1 MRLALLVIA
10 LGCLSTSAPAHAQP
24 NPGVAL
30 RWNHCFGEGTGASV
44 RSFACDTNAGVDE
57 LIGSFA
63 VYQDMVE
70 VSGNEIVVDVSTA
83 FPRAYMPIP
92 PSGGPLPEWWAFK
105 NAGTCRQA
113 ALVAMF
119 TADPAN
125 VVCQDW
131 GGGAQVGGLAA
142 YKIDILG
149 PGTARILMAEAVPT
163 TSLQS
168 LTTGVEYYS
177 FTLRIRHDKTVGTG
191 ACAGCGTPIYITLNS
206 LKVTTHNNVNDWLL
220 SGPLNGYDANFASWN
235 LAPVATRTKSWGAVK
250 SLYR

>member
-1 MRLALLVIA
+1 MRRALLVIA

-24 NPGVAL
+24 YPGVAL

-44 RSFACDTNAGVDE
+44 RSFACDTNAGFDE
-57 LIGSFA
+57 LVGSFSL
-63 VYQDMVE
+63 YQDMAE
-70 VSGNEIVVDVSTA
+70 VSGNEIVVYVST
-83 FPRAYMPIP
+83 YP
-92 PSGGPLPEWWAFK
+92 PYVYPLSGGPLPEWWKLK
-105 NAGTCRQA
+105 NAGTCRQPSLSA
-113 ALVAMF
+113 NF

-142 YKIDILG
+142 YQIDGGG
-149 PGTARILMAEAVPT
+149 PGTARILLAEAVPT

-191 ACAGCGTPIYITLNS
+191 ACAGCGTPMYITLNS

-220 SGPLNGYDANFASWN
+220 SGP
-235 LAPVATRTKSWGAVK
+235 
-250 SLYR
+250 